1 MKKFITLTLLF
12 SISLIS
18 AQSSYSEYKKQRDYE
33 QRYNQEVRQKNQ
45 QEFNAKVKKAFKEY
59 AEQTNQYYDL
69 VTEYKSTEYVL
80 KNYPKLCK
88 SLDDNW
94 IFLSGINFSSYDDT
108 ENLKY
113 FRHIWFVLQDRYP
126 N

>member
-1 MKKFITLTLLF
+1 MTF

-18 AQSSYSEYKKQRDYE
+18 AQSSYSEFKKQKEYE
-33 QRYNQEVRQKNQ
+33 KRYIQEVQQKKQ
-45 QEFNAKVKKAFKEY
+45 QEFIAKAKKAFKDY

-69 VTEYKSTEYVL
+69 VTEYKSTEYVS

-94 IFLSGINFSSYDDT
+94 LFLSSLTLNSSDT
-108 ENLKY
+108 EDLKY
-113 FRHIWFVLQDRYP
+113 FRHIWLELQDRYT